1 LSLKLLFVTYW
12 ANAGEGDMSRAKL
25 ESLEKLKNWVLGRAS
40 QVTKISQAQ
49 GVPGTRAA
57 PSQAGSNDSRIGSR
71 LDNAETITKDGKEY
85 KRYKWQVNKNADNPT
100 LKELANKDS
109 HRVWSQADIPINSDT
124 SNAKADVEQL
134 FADLEANM
142 EDE

>member
-1 LSLKLLFVTYW
+1 
-12 ANAGEGDMSRAKL
+12 MSRAKL